1 MAGSVVRL
9 ALTFPTPVLPAQPM
23 PPANP
28 YSSAPALVQAL
39 ALPASAYVGQRIA
52 KSLLMKQI
60 ANLPGSTATD
70 KRLATNLLA
79 ELHWLAALKPSTCGL
94 AAWQTYTHDY
104 LEIAVL
110 HAVLR
115 IDPCTTSSRQ
125 TSQTTRLLELI
136 HRTIPYP
143 VVLVLTYANGSA
155 DNSAEQLSLAHKRL
169 SLGKGSAMVIEQ
181 LTTTKIIAVS
191 AYSDWAKGQFV
202 QYIAFNNPSSASL
215 PNLHARYNDWLSAV
229 DALAASEHTGQFTV
243 SPNAK
248 AAASRRSA
256 MQKHAELGQQLARAR
271 AQARKASQLAQRAA
285 IHLTIVDL
293 MTQRQA
299 LLGSL

>member
-1 MAGSVVRL
+1 
-9 ALTFPTPVLPAQPM
+9 M

-52 KSLLMKQI
+52 KSLLTQQI
-60 ANLPGSTATD
+60 ANLPGSSNAD
-70 KRLATNLLA
+70 KRLAANLLA
-79 ELHWLAALKPSTCGL
+79 ELYWLAALKPSTCGL
-94 AAWQTYTHDY
+94 ATWQTDTHDY

-110 HAVLR
+110 HAVLHAR
-115 IDPCTTSSRQ
+115 LNTPSNTPHRQSSQ
-125 TSQTTRLLELI
+125 ASHANRLLELI

-143 VVLVLTYANGSA
+143 VVLVVTYADA
-155 DNSAEQLSLAHKRL
+155 DTDNSAAQISLAHKRL
-169 SLGKGSAMVIEQ
+169 SLGKGSNVVLEQ
-181 LTTTKIIAVS
+181 LTTTKIIATC
-191 AYSDWAKGQFV
+191 AGNTCATAQFI
-202 QYIAFNNPSSASL
+202 QYIAFNNPISNPASAHASTPL
-215 PNLHARYNDWLSAV
+215 RDLYARYNDWLSAA
-229 DALAASEHTGQFTV
+229 DALAASDHTGQFTV

-285 IHLTIVDL
+285 LNGQIINLTA
-293 MTQRQA
+293 QRQA

>member
-1 MAGSVVRL
+1 
-9 ALTFPTPVLPAQPM
+9 M

-52 KSLLMKQI
+52 KSLLVEQI
-60 ANLPGSTATD
+60 ASLPGSTATD

-94 AAWQTYTHDY
+94 AAWQTDTHDY

-115 IDPCTTSSRQ
+115 TDPRTVPRTTPSRQ
-125 TSQTTRLLELI
+125 TGQSTRLLELI

-143 VVLVLTYANGSA
+143 VVLVVTYADTDADCSA

-181 LTTTKIIAVS
+181 LTTTKLIAVS
-191 AYSDWAKGQFV
+191 AYSDLAKGQFI
-202 QYIAFNNPSSASL
+202 QYIAFNNPSSAAL
-215 PNLHARYNDWLSAV
+215 PNLHARYKDWLSAV
-229 DALAASEHTGQFTV
+229 DALAAAEHTGQFTI

-248 AAASRRSA
+248 AAASRRNA

-271 AQARKASQLAQRAA
+271 AQARKASQLAQRAG
-285 IHLTIVDL
+285 IHLAIIDL